1 VAKLDEAPKVT
12 DDGTPPDQKDAKKK
26 KKPAV
31 ETDVVVGSAYQTYKR
46 TIEIADLVTSML
58 LLNTLYYAGMG
69 QADNTGINSY
79 KIATVTMF
87 ISIFAPFWIAYSA
100 LLKIA
105 LMQDRYEPTYVAKKG
120 ICQKFFLLLFLTCLG
135 TILLMLSKIIQAI
148 GEILALCMIL
158 TCSGKRVS
166 RVRGCFDYMCSYI
179 LIDIDKYTYDG
190 VMQLQYNSL
199 MFFQDVPLLI
209 LQIFIF
215 FDILSCPELL
225 EDSFTFVL
233 SFGST
238 ILNICSFFLL
248 KKFDQNATGESF
260 ILLSLE
266 GMTAQISWLPHLAK
280 IKDTSEDT
288 LSIDYGEMKTS
299 IPIITSLFGIY
310 YEVEFQFND
319 ITVKSFIDAVTRRT
333 SEIDTTDIDTT
344 KQRKIRLNISACCD
358 NIAINEL
365 LHIVNLVPTKIV
377 EIIIDGCNIPKMI
390 KSAKAKRQVFESSEA
405 PGKFDGYTPSGVPLL
420 FSCIDKEPENQNL
433 PWIFEGTMGELLK
446 QGFNPNQINQL
457 TR

>member
-1 VAKLDEAPKVT
+1 
-12 DDGTPPDQKDAKKK
+12 
-26 KKPAV
+26 
-31 ETDVVVGSAYQTYKR
+31 
-46 TIEIADLVTSML
+46 
-58 LLNTLYYAGMG
+58 
-69 QADNTGINSY
+69 
-79 KIATVTMF
+79 
-87 ISIFAPFWIAYSA
+87 
-100 LLKIA
+100 
-105 LMQDRYEPTYVAKKG
+105 
-120 ICQKFFLLLFLTCLG
+120 
-135 TILLMLSKIIQAI
+135 
-148 GEILALCMIL
+148 
-158 TCSGKRVS
+158 
-166 RVRGCFDYMCSYI
+166 
-179 LIDIDKYTYDG
+179 
-190 VMQLQYNSL
+190 
-199 MFFQDVPLLI
+199 
-209 LQIFIF
+209 
-215 FDILSCPELL
+215 
-225 EDSFTFVL
+225 
-233 SFGST
+233 
-238 ILNICSFFLL
+238 
-248 KKFDQNATGESF
+248 
-260 ILLSLE
+260 
-266 GMTAQISWLPHLAK
+266 
-280 IKDTSEDT
+280 
-288 LSIDYGEMKTS
+288 MKTS